1 MFEPNN
7 EMGVVVYFAQIAN
20 QTNYDIVS
28 IQAAFPDA
36 VIRDV
41 TSGKEYRVEFEYWAS
56 NFIAH
61 RHDVRN
67 CDLIICWVND
77 LDEQFPLTIWELSS
91 MPMNSF
97 SVQDVAEDQ
106 KEIAYLRSE
115 NKYLRR
121 QINKQRSETDYE
133 IVQEGP
139 GERALLYIEQ
149 VRANE
154 NGRTP
159 GQSEI
164 ARAAQVSKSTAD
176 AVLRKMQ

>member
-7 EMGVVVYFAQIAN
+7 EMGVVVYFAQMAN
-20 QTNYDIVS
+20 QTNYEIVS
-28 IQAAFPDA
+28 IQVAFPDA

-67 CDLIICWVND
+67 CDLIICWAND

-91 MPMNSF
+91 MPVNSF
-97 SVQDVAEDQ
+97 FVQDAAEDQ

-115 NKYLRR
+115 NKY
-121 QINKQRSETDYE
+121 
-133 IVQEGP
+133 
-139 GERALLYIEQ
+139 
-149 VRANE
+149 
-154 NGRTP
+154 
-159 GQSEI
+159 
-164 ARAAQVSKSTAD
+164 AD
-176 AVLRKMQ
+176 K